1 MIIVSGEGVPWGTF
15 LSAMQKAIKENAVPE
30 LKTDTEIRIKKW
42 GDDVWARGAASL
54 VISELFKSPIQKEV

>member
-1 MIIVSGEGVPWGTF
+1 
-15 LSAMQKAIKENAVPE
+15 MQKAIKENAVPE